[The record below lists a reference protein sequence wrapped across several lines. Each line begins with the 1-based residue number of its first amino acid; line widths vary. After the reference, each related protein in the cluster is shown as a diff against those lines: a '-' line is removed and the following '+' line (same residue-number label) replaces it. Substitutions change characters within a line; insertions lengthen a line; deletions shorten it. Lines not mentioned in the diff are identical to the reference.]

1 MDGYDLDD
9 TLADVKYEEAGV
21 RGLATVFTQAEV
33 KYVPERDFVVITAR
47 TNSTAAL
54 RRATEDWLT
63 TNYPDTY
70 KGTYY
75 VSGNEAEVI
84 DGKARKI
91 QELNLASF
99 TDNNEMILA
108 ALKEKLPANFPLYR
122 LEDNQRVRY

>member
-54 RRATEDWLT
+54 RRATEDWLV
-63 TNYPDTY
+63 NNFPDTY

-75 VSGNEAEVI
+75 VSGSEAEVI
-84 DGKARKI
+84 DGKAKKI
-91 QELNLASF
+91 QELNLESF